1 MRRLL
6 QKMLIVMQD
15 ADYQLFTES
24 VTHEMELAARKNKQ
38 KNVHASKEETT
49 NILDRFGLAEY
60 SERHPL
66 SLSGGQKQRVTIAA
80 SIAAKSDILVLDEP
94 TSGLDGRNMLRLK
107 NILRELKKQGMLIF
121 IVTHDAEF
129 LEGLT
134 DELLTISN
142 KEENMDKREKQ
153 QSPLRGILQFAS
165 QRKGLLRISVILSV
179 LSSAFGMVP
188 YAAVAV
194 LLGKALDNALTIEWA
209 VSLTLVALAG
219 YFLKHFLYSKS
230 TLCSHKAAYEI
241 IQNIRCAIMRKMSK
255 MSMGTIQEK
264 SSGEF
269 KQLVIDDT
277 ERLEGQ
283 IAHAIPEM
291 TASILIPIFVFA
303 YLLFVDWRMA
313 LASLASAV
321 LGNVIYYSMMIGR
334 SERMKEYMSANGDM
348 NATIVEY
355 VNGMEVIRS
364 FVFCFFTVYEH

>member
-1 MRRLL
+1 ML
-6 QKMLIVMQD
+6 QK
-15 ADYQLFTES
+15 
-24 VTHEMELAARKNKQ
+24 RKQ
-38 KNVHASKEETT
+38 QTFLT
-49 NILDRFGLAEY
+49 GFGLAEY

-188 YAAVAV
+188 YAAVYMGV
-194 LLGKALDNALTIEWA
+194 DPKT
-209 VSLTLVALAG
+209 VQYLAG
-219 YFLKHFLYSKS
+219 HKNSK
-230 TLCSHKAAYEI
+230 TTMDIYAKIKYNKPQELLPVVNAAL
-241 IQNIRCAIMRKMSK
+241 QPVAMS
-255 MSMGTIQEK
+255 
-264 SSGEF
+264 
-269 KQLVIDDT
+269 
-277 ERLEGQ
+277 
-283 IAHAIPEM
+283 
-291 TASILIPIFVFA
+291 
-303 YLLFVDWRMA
+303 
-313 LASLASAV
+313 
-321 LGNVIYYSMMIGR
+321 
-334 SERMKEYMSANGDM
+334 
-348 NATIVEY
+348 
-355 VNGMEVIRS
+355 
-364 FVFCFFTVYEH
+364 